1 MNSKKIIDAIRK
13 INPNA
18 EVSVS
23 GNDINNI
30 TWENGTT
37 PISKDDIETQ
47 FPIVELEIAL
57 KDLREKRNKLLADSD
72 WEVTMAKEKGTNLS
86 SAFKTWRQELR
97 DITEGLTTVEEV
109 EGVVFPTKP

>member
-1 MNSKKIIDAIRK
+1 MTKKKILDLK
-13 INPNA
+13 TGVVA
-18 EVSVS
+18 EVDLSPEEQ
-23 GNDINNI
+23 
-30 TWENGTT
+30 TEH
-37 PISKDDIETQ
+37 
-47 FPIVELEIAL
+47 
-57 KDLREKRNKLLADSD
+57 DLRVQAYQDSAFDREINKLRKDRNKLLADSD

>member
-1 MNSKKIIDAIRK
+1 MIDIVEAILK

-18 EVSVS
+18 EVSVDDK
-23 GNDINNI
+23 DINKI
-30 TWENGTT
+30 TWLNGTT
-37 PISKDDIETQ
+37 PISKADIEAE
-47 FPIVELEIAL
+47 FPAVKLEIVY

-109 EGVVFPTKP
+109 EGVVFPEKP